1 MITGLQERGSVSAS
15 RDWPRQVGFALLQ
28 PDLLHPLFGVVIGLV
43 LAPLRQSSA
52 SLEVR

>member
-1 MITGLQERGSVSAS
+1 MIHGPQEQLVSAS
-15 RDWPRQVGFALLQ
+15 RDRPRQVGFALLQ
-28 PDLLHPLFGVVIGLV
+28 PDLVHPLFGVIGPV